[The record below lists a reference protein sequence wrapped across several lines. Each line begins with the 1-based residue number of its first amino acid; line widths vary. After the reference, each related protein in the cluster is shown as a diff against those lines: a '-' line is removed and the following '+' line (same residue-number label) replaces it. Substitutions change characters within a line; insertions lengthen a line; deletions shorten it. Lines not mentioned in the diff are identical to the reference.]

1 MRTKIGSG
9 AIWEDTVGYSRAVK
23 VGNIIEVAGTTAVK
37 NGEIVHQNDPYNQ
50 TICIIQ
56 IIEEALKKLN
66 ASLEDVVRTRIYLKN
81 VSDWEAVGRAH
92 GLYFSKI
99 KPASTM
105 LAVASMINPDMLV
118 EIEVTAIISS

>member
-81 VSDWEAVGRAH
+81 VSDWEAVGQAH

>member
-1 MRTKIGSG
+1 MRIKIGSG

-37 NGEIVHQNDPYNQ
+37 NGELVYQNDPYNQ

-56 IIEEALKKLN
+56 IIEEALRQLD

-105 LAVASMINPDMLV
+105 LAVASMIHPDMLV
-118 EIEVTAIISS
+118 EIEVTAIIST

>member
-37 NGEIVHQNDPYNQ
+37 NGEIVHQNDPYSQ

-81 VSDWEAVGRAH
+81 VSDWEAVGQAH

-118 EIEVTAIISS
+118 EIEVKAIISS